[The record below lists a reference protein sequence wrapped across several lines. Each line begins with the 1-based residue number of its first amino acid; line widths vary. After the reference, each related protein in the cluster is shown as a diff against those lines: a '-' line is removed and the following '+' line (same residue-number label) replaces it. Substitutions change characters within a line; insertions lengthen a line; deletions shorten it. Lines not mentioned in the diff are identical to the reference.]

1 MNTRSLR
8 SQKINRMTFVALF
21 CAMSYICSVIF
32 PIKVMFLTLDFKDAV
47 SIMCGM
53 FFGPSAGLF
62 CAVVVPFVELITS
75 DTGFYGLIMNIL
87 SSVTLV
93 GISTLIY
100 KYKKTIFGAVL
111 GLVSAAFST
120 VAVMT
125 FANLFITPF
134 YMGVKTEDVIA
145 LIPKVILPFNVVK
158 AILNAGIS
166 MLLYKPL
173 STLLKKMHV
182 IRSLGE
188 EVSKAEN
195 VKINKKNSV
204 LVTVISGAIVIIA
217 FVVLFAVL
225 GGKLKK

>member
-1 MNTRSLR
+1 MNTKSVR
-8 SQKINRMTFVALF
+8 SQKIKKITFIAIF
-21 CAMSYICSVIF
+21 CAMSYICSIIF

-62 CAVVVPFVELITS
+62 CAIVVPFIEMITS

-93 GISTLIY
+93 GISTLVY

-111 GLVSAAFST
+111 GLASAAFAT
-120 VAVMT
+120 VAVMML
-125 FANLFITPF
+125 ANLFITPF
-134 YMGVKTEDVIA
+134 YMGVKTEEVVA

-158 AILNAGIS
+158 VILNASIS
-166 MLLYKPL
+166 MLLYKPI
-173 STLLKKMHV
+173 STVLKKAGV
-182 IRSLGE
+182 AKSFGSDDLQT
-188 EVSKAEN
+188 EN
-195 VKINKKNSV
+195 VKINKKHSV
-204 LVTVISGAIVIIA
+204 LVAVISGITVIGA

-225 GGKLKK
+225 GGKI